1 MSNMR
6 AVMRRTYFT
15 WVLGHASVYHEYPFE
30 DSMKLFIYAQLCFLF
45 KPLPAQV
52 KGVLPLVEHLF
63 PHDTRIREF
72 FIVLFT
78 SFVSLFMYF
87 RMIVSRVYLFSAENL
102 WLQRCWEFQE
112 SWKLV
117 KVPCGIPIL
126 AQGHI
131 GKWPFWQSTW
141 SRKGSVEV
149 GMWMARARC
158 K

>member
-1 MSNMR
+1 MN
-6 AVMRRTYFT
+6 
-15 WVLGHASVYHEYPFE
+15 
-30 DSMKLFIYAQLCFLF
+30 LFIYAQLCFLF

-102 WLQRCWEFQE
+102 
-112 SWKLV
+112 
-117 KVPCGIPIL
+117 
-126 AQGHI
+126 
-131 GKWPFWQSTW
+131 
-141 SRKGSVEV
+141 
-149 GMWMARARC
+149 
-158 K
+158 